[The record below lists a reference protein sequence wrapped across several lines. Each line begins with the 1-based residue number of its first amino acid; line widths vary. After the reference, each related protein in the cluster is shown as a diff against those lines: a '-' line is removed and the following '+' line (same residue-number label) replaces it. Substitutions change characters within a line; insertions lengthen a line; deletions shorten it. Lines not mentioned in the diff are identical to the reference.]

1 MSGPGPFA
9 FPDYRRSFAA
19 RAISSAG
26 TYMQLVASSWYAY
39 MSTGSAVTSGVL
51 ALLTLGPTLVGGP
64 LGGALLDR
72 HDPIRL
78 AITLSLA
85 QAVPPA
91 LLAAWAGTGH
101 LSLGMLYVLTFAG
114 AVPNSLSAPVM
125 SLVMAGTV
133 PKDVRQ
139 SAVARTSV
147 IFNASR
153 LIGAVGGGFLVHLTG
168 LAPAYGLNAVSYVLV
183 AMVISRITLS
193 YGATSAPATGENS
206 GRFSSIWA
214 MPTIRLAAFGMVT
227 FFLLVAP
234 IEHLM
239 PVVAKEH
246 GVAASSVGILV
257 GGLPLGALLASRIS
271 GRGRTATS
279 RLVMTAVGLIAAGI
293 GMAELA
299 LTPHHGI
306 AIDILGTMLIGCG
319 WEFVFV
325 GTQAMVLVDVPAPF
339 RGRSMG
345 LFYSV
350 VYGATAVGALALG
363 HVIDRRGMPATLLS
377 SVSLAA
383 LAAVA
388 ILTAGVAAARK

>member
-1 MSGPGPFA
+1 
-9 FPDYRRSFAA
+9 
-19 RAISSAG
+19 
-26 TYMQLVASSWYAY
+26 
-39 MSTGSAVTSGVL
+39 
-51 ALLTLGPTLVGGP
+51 
-64 LGGALLDR
+64 
-72 HDPIRL
+72 
-78 AITLSLA
+78 
-85 QAVPPA
+85 
-91 LLAAWAGTGH
+91 
-101 LSLGMLYVLTFAG
+101 VLTFAG

-183 AMVISRITLS
+183 ALVISRITLS

-271 GRGRTATS
+271 GRGRTTTS

-306 AIDILGTMLIGCG
+306 AIDILGTMQIGCG

-363 HVIDRRGMPATLLS
+363 HVIDRRGMAATLLS
-377 SVSLAA
+377 SVALAA
-383 LAAVA
+383 LAALA